1 MSNQEHRTISGVSME
16 IVVVGKHGAVD
27 AHLRALTVEKVERVT
42 KFAADARRSEV
53 DYAHH
58 PTRRAEDSHTCEI
71 LVHVNHHLV
80 KGAAAAAEYP
90 TALDRALDKVEE
102 QMRRLHERRVGRRN
116 GGRSKGARVAAPVSD
131 APLDGALLDDTL
143 GDDAE
148 GTDEPQLVVRTKQ
161 FSVKPMNVEEAV
173 LQMELLS
180 HDFYL
185 FTNADS
191 GAVSVL
197 YRRRDGQ
204 LGLIEATG

>member
-1 MSNQEHRTISGVSME
+1 ME

-27 AHLRALTVEKVERVT
+27 AHLRALTIEKVERVT
-42 KFAADARRSEV
+42 KFASDARRSEV

-80 KGAAAAAEYP
+80 KGMASATEYP
-90 TALDRALDKVEE
+90 TALDRALDKVEQ

-116 GGRSKGARVAAPVSD
+116 GGRAKGARTAAD
-131 APLDGALLDDTL
+131 AGTTALDGELAGDDL
-143 GDDAE
+143 GDA
-148 GTDEPQLVVRTKQ
+148 DEPQLLVKTKH
-161 FSVKPMNVEEAV
+161 FTVKPMNLEEAA

-185 FTNADS
+185 FTNAES
-191 GAVSVL
+191 GRASVL
-197 YRRRDGQ
+197 YRRRDGA

>member
-1 MSNQEHRTISGVSME
+1 ME

-27 AHLRALTVEKVERVT
+27 AHLRALTIEKVERVT
-42 KFAADARRSEV
+42 KFASDARRSEV

-80 KGAAAAAEYP
+80 KGMASAAEYP
-90 TALDRALDKVEE
+90 TALDRALDKVEQ
-102 QMRRLHERRVGRRN
+102 QMRRLHGRRVGRRN
-116 GGRSKGARVAAPVSD
+116 GTRAKGARAAVE
-131 APLDGALLDDTL
+131 AGATALDGELA
-143 GDDAE
+143 GDDVGDGE
-148 GTDEPQLVVRTKQ
+148 EPRLLVKTKQ
-161 FSVKPMNVEEAV
+161 FTVKPMNLEEAA

-185 FTNADS
+185 FTNAES
-191 GAVSVL
+191 GRASVL
-197 YRRRDGQ
+197 YRRRDGA